1 MSNDLNRMSND
12 LNRMSNDLN
21 RMSNDLNRIKW
32 LKQNVKNRLSSLIF
46 RPKMLYL
53 KIQKSIYITRMIF
66 FQLFNWFQ
74 LFSSEFFFFKV
85 AGHGQN
91 RQKNDHLERGCR
103 WFQLFYFL
111 TMIIPDIRVITWLI
125 LQVRFSFFS
134 RCNKVL
140 PGAEA
145 AYQEG
150 LPTHYVTNFH
160 LNKVSTVRKITLLGK

>member
-1 MSNDLNRMSND
+1 MIFIRYAQIQKIGKQNNLKVFGSKKV
-12 LNRMSNDLN
+12 
-21 RMSNDLNRIKW
+21 KW
-32 LKQNVKNRLSSLIF
+32 PKQNVKNRLSSLIF

-53 KIQKSIYITRMIF
+53 KIQKSIYITGMVF

-74 LFSSEFFFFKV
+74 LFSSEFFFLESCWTWSEQ
-85 AGHGQN
+85 A
-91 RQKNDHLERGCR
+91 KNDHLERGCR

-111 TMIIPDIRVITWLI
+111 TRIIPDIRVITWLI

-160 LNKVSTVRKITLLGK
+160 LNKVSTVRKITLFGK